1 MCFLCDGDPIIRRY
15 VRVETESNRKSR
27 RCAVDPYTVASRQ
40 DRAQCTASARDAKT
54 VPLCD
59 ARTYDEGLLGQ
70 QLGFRKAM
78 LAFVFLLPATCR
90 ERPALAAALVL
101 LVVMVLHSGLIV
113 LQHLVELFGIVV
125 RACRQ
130 VVHAAMIRPDVGFL
144 SVLPY
149 ALRYVAELL
158 VVFEGGP
165 LLLDGVCLPLVLVG
179 VRVRFTADP

>member
-1 MCFLCDGDPIIRRY
+1 M
-15 VRVETESNRKSR
+15 
-27 RCAVDPYTVASRQ
+27 
-40 DRAQCTASARDAKT
+40 
-54 VPLCD
+54 PLCD
-59 ARTYDEGLLGQ
+59 ARAYDEGLLGQ
-70 QLGFRKAM
+70 QLGLRKAM
-78 LAFVFLLPATCR
+78 LAFVLLLPATCW
-90 ERPALAAALVL
+90 ERPALAAVLVL

-125 RACRQ
+125 RTCRQ
-130 VVHAAMIRPDVGFL
+130 VVHAAIFRPDVGFL

-179 VRVRFTADP
+179 VRVRFTADPRRVLFELLAAEKLLLDELGDLLYRVVPNNRLLWVPVIPCLF